1 MSFAAGQERFRTLTS
16 SYYRGAQRI
25 ILGIC
30 YQQYIFI
37 SFFKACIEISSFLIM
52 EDVVL
57 VSTCNWSVF
66 WYPCYVFLSSSSYL
80 FFNDGEIFSRLVPL
94 DLPLLSKPWMHG
106 PGHKNLALANPG
118 LDARTLTEH
127 TPSPTNQANSLQ
139 ALTTYSSYLCCYGFY

>member
-1 MSFAAGQERFRTLTS
+1 MLFWFQLVIGQCFGTLATFS
-16 SYYRGAQRI
+16 S
-25 ILGIC
+25 L
-30 YQQYIFI
+30 
-37 SFFKACIEISSFLIM
+37 L
-52 EDVVL
+52 L
-57 VSTCNWSVF
+57 
-66 WYPCYVFLSSSSYL
+66 LLL

-139 ALTTYSSYLCCYGFY
+139 APIPLICAVMVYIKIKIKGIVSGWLWGWRMPASMVYINLVCKYTVHITYHCTI

>member
-1 MSFAAGQERFRTLTS
+1 MLFWFQLVIGQCFGTLATFS
-16 SYYRGAQRI
+16 S
-25 ILGIC
+25 L
-30 YQQYIFI
+30 
-37 SFFKACIEISSFLIM
+37 L
-52 EDVVL
+52 L
-57 VSTCNWSVF
+57 
-66 WYPCYVFLSSSSYL
+66 LLL

-139 ALTTYSSYLCCYGFY
+139 ALTTYFSYLCCYGLY